1 MRINQGFSLV
11 HVWGVLSR
19 IPKIRNPWGYL
30 GFAALLFLVTWVWTI
45 QIDRSLG
52 ISAFAS
58 GWILFGILAFLSLFS
73 ARKRLPFLPLAS
85 SSRWFHL
92 HAVGGFLALFLFWLH
107 TGGMWSQGLY
117 GQILT
122 ALFYITSISGVG
134 GLVIEKI
141 YPRQLTYSGI
151 EIIYERI
158 PGEIAEIR
166 EEVESLI
173 LKCTEETGSSTLAEH
188 YLETLSWYFQRPRFF
203 MNNIFG
209 SHLSQHWVRQQCMI
223 LERFLDKNER
233 KYLDGI
239 YVLAEKKRKIDFHY
253 ALQTLLKTWLL
264 VHIPLAAA
272 VMAMV
277 FWHLILIQVFFV

>member
-1 MRINQGFSLV
+1 MKINQGFSLV
-11 HVWGVLSR
+11 RVWR
-19 IPKIRNPWGYL
+19 DM
-30 GFAALLFLVTWVWTI
+30 GFAAFLFLVTWVWTI
-45 QIDRSLG
+45 QIDHSLG

-58 GWILFGILAFLSLFS
+58 GWVLFVILAFLALFS
-73 ARKRLPFLPLAS
+73 ARKRLPFLPLAP
-85 SSRWFHL
+85 SSRWFQL
-92 HAVGGFLALFLFWLH
+92 HAVGGFLVLFLFWLH
-107 TGGMWSQGLY
+107 THDMGSKGLY

-122 ALFYITSISGVG
+122 VLFYITSISGVL
-134 GLVIEKI
+134 GLVIEKV
-141 YPRQLTYSGI
+141 YPRQLTCSGA

-166 EEVESLI
+166 NEVESLV
-173 LKCTEETGSSTLAEH
+173 LKCTEETKTSTLAEH

-209 SHLSQHWVRQQCMI
+209 SYLSQYWVRQQCMI
-223 LERFLDKNER
+223 LERFLDKKER
-233 KYLDGI
+233 EYLDRV
-239 YVLAEKKRKIDFHY
+239 YTLAEKKRNIDFHY